1 MSTMTHASARSTPTR
16 SNEAENDVRSLTD
29 GMGEERDQRATLRM
43 LAINPTGLVGG
54 AELVLERLLEA
65 AQNRGNW
72 HVVAAIPD
80 GRLTERLHARHVTVV
95 PIPDLKLPKG
105 PRLLAAP
112 RALMRA
118 AGAARRIRRTAAQ
131 PGFDVVVANGLVAL
145 PAVRLARPRCPVVL
159 LVHDMLDRRAFR
171 AVLRCFGRIVDT
183 AVVPSE
189 AVARPL
195 RELGVVTRV
204 IPNGTPWPVPLAP
217 SESPVPPVVGEL
229 AALTPLKAQDVLVD
243 AVARLTR
250 RDVIVELA
258 GDALPKDNRYLT
270 RLRAQAR
277 DSGLG
282 ARVRF
287 LGQVDDPLAQL
298 RRWSVAV
305 LPSIVPESF
314 GLVLLEAMSVGVPVV
329 ATNHGGPPEIIGDA
343 GLLVPPRDPEALA
356 AAIGRLLDDPDLR
369 DRCRAA
375 GPRRVA
381 AAYTLAAQ
389 QDALFSTLREVTTRN
404 AVGLTRRDGRRS
416 RPNRAP
422 GRGGRAARPG

>member
-1 MSTMTHASARSTPTR
+1 MSS
-16 SNEAENDVRSLTD
+16 EQ
-29 GMGEERDQRATLRM
+29 DQRGTRRM

-65 AQNRGNW
+65 AQNHGNW
-72 HVVAAIPD
+72 RLVAAIPD
-80 GRLTERLHARHVTVV
+80 GRLTERLQARHVTVV
-95 PIPDLKLPKG
+95 AIPDLKLPMG
-105 PRLLAAP
+105 PRLLAVP
-112 RALMRA
+112 RALIRA
-118 AGAARRIRRTAAQ
+118 AGAARRIRRAAVEL
-131 PGFDVVVANGLVAL
+131 GVDVIVANGLLAL

-171 AVLRCFGRIVDT
+171 LVLRCFGRIVDT

-195 RELGVVTRV
+195 RKLGVATRV

-229 AALTPLKAQDVLVD
+229 AALTPPKAQDVLLD

-258 GDALPKDNRYLT
+258 GSALPKDSRYLT

-282 ARVRF
+282 TRVRF
-287 LGQVDDPLAQL
+287 LGQVGDPLARL

-314 GLVLLEAMSVGVPVV
+314 GLVLLEAMSVGVPAV
-329 ATNHGGPPEIIGDA
+329 ATDHGGPPEIIGDA

-356 AAIGRLLDDPDLR
+356 AAIGRLLDDADLR
-369 DRCRAA
+369 ARCRAA

-381 AAYTLAAQ
+381 AVYTLAAQ
-389 QDALFSTLREVTTRN
+389 QDALLSALCEVTTRN
-404 AVGLTRRDGRRS
+404 AVSLARRDGRRS
-416 RPNRAP
+416 GPNRAP
-422 GRGGRAARPG
+422 GRGRRAARPMG